1 MGALNYNLKKLYHPD
16 QKLRAEL
23 LDTNFTSTDPRQI
36 QKEVEW
42 LQSLRP
48 NLSRYVYHT
57 SINFAKEDLLDN
69 KKLLA
74 IAHNYLSESGY
85 NNNQY
90 LIFRHHDADHPHI
103 HLLVNRIDFDGNV
116 VSDSNN
122 YKKSEA
128 ILRKLEYQYSLVTVE
143 QSNHRSKEQRNDVSI
158 TQGSFRSKEH
168 PISRTKQ
175 QGNHLSQRAGTKSEI
190 EKAVR
195 TGKPSDKMLLQ
206 EFMKGLFRQQNVTI
220 QGMIRQ
226 GEKIALGNSFKW
238 AELIKRVDY
247 EQSRDSAAI
256 SAANISTKAIYGEP
270 PAAGYEQ
277 RSKGLP
283 ENLVSDTSIVAGQ
296 PPSLNGGGEETIEIR
311 TDESKANEGHLD
323 TGHTGI
329 DMDIDQHH
337 KGGIQISDDIDDEA
351 ILGRNRRK
359 QKQART
365 NRR

>member
-1 MGALNYNLKKLYHPD
+1 M
-16 QKLRAEL
+16 
-23 LDTNFTSTDPRQI
+23 
-36 QKEVEW
+36 
-42 LQSLRP
+42 
-48 NLSRYVYHT
+48 
-57 SINFAKEDLLDN
+57 
-69 KKLLA
+69 
-74 IAHNYLSESGY
+74 SESGY

-226 GEKIALGNSFKW
+226 GEKIGIHFLFNQASTGRITGITYFHGGFKAKGQALGNSFKW

-311 TDESKANEGHLD
+311 TVESKANEGHLD